1 MSKGRY
7 GIHGGQYIS
16 ETLMN
21 ELIHL
26 EECYEHYKKDPEFN
40 AELNKLLNEYA
51 GRPSL
56 LYYAGKMTKDLGGA
70 KIYLKREDLNHTG
83 SHKINNALGQA
94 RLLYDTV
101 VNLFPLRI
109 NHPHK
114 DFFRC
119 ERNCSVPHSGCPVYC
134 VCKSWCRSIY
144 NYLSYR
150 LYPERS

>member
-26 EECYEHYKKDPEFN
+26 EECYEYYKKDPEFN

-56 LYYAGKMTKDLGGA
+56 LYYAEKM
-70 KIYLKREDLNHTG
+70 R
-83 SHKINNALGQA
+83 
-94 RLLYDTV
+94 
-101 VNLFPLRI
+101 RI
-109 NHPHK
+109 MELV
-114 DFFRC
+114 
-119 ERNCSVPHSGCPVYC
+119 ER
-134 VCKSWCRSIY
+134 
-144 NYLSYR
+144 YR
-150 LYPERS
+150 NTRD

>member
-51 GRPSL
+51 GAPL
-56 LYYAGKMTKDLGGA
+56 CCTMQGK
-70 KIYLKREDLNHTG
+70 
-83 SHKINNALGQA
+83 
-94 RLLYDTV
+94 
-101 VNLFPLRI
+101 
-109 NHPHK
+109 
-114 DFFRC
+114 
-119 ERNCSVPHSGCPVYC
+119 
-134 VCKSWCRSIY
+134 
-144 NYLSYR
+144 
-150 LYPERS
+150 

>member
-40 AELNKLLNEYA
+40 AELNKLLKEYA

-56 LYYAGKMTKDLGGA
+56 LYYAEKM
-70 KIYLKREDLNHTG
+70 R
-83 SHKINNALGQA
+83 
-94 RLLYDTV
+94 
-101 VNLFPLRI
+101 RI
-109 NHPHK
+109 M
-114 DFFRC
+114 
-119 ERNCSVPHSGCPVYC
+119 ELVEQYRNT
-134 VCKSWCRSIY
+134 RD
-144 NYLSYR
+144 
-150 LYPERS
+150 

>member
-56 LYYAGKMTKDLGGA
+56 LYYAGEDDQGSGR
-70 KIYLKREDLNHTG
+70 REDLSKERG
-83 SHKINNALGQA
+83 S
-94 RLLYDTV
+94 
-101 VNLFPLRI
+101 
-109 NHPHK
+109 
-114 DFFRC
+114 
-119 ERNCSVPHSGCPVYC
+119 
-134 VCKSWCRSIY
+134 
-144 NYLSYR
+144 
-150 LYPERS
+150 